1 MLLMRINRSLL
12 AYFQLVLLSAILTSN
27 ALFMH
32 SHVSHGHL
40 VMHVHPFAL
49 DERGDVATHEHDD
62 DEMVFYDF
70 LAHQGIVQMEPYCDS
85 IDVLSTA
92 YNTYQAPIRN
102 EEIVRYRYH
111 DAPSLRGPP
120 IFS

>member
-1 MLLMRINRSLL
+1 MKINRSFL
-12 AYFQLVLLSAILTSN
+12 AYVQLVLLCAILTSN

-49 DERGDVATHEHDD
+49 DELGDVASHDHDD
-62 DEMVFYDF
+62 DEMIFYDF
-70 LAHQGIVQMEPYCDS
+70 LAHQGIVQMEPFAGV
-85 IDVLSTA
+85 IGLSATA
-92 YNTYQAPIRN
+92 YSCYQAPIRN
-102 EEIVRYRYH
+102 EQIECHQYH

-120 IFS
+120 YFS